1 MRPAY
6 LQDKWY
12 PGNERDCRNAMDHF
26 ADSTSPKAGNYKSL
40 IAPHAGWFFSGQAM
54 GQGYRWLQ
62 EANTHADLVVVFG
75 AHRGPFG
82 PNTVFCGDSWETPV
96 GILDNAQDVARE
108 IKTELG
114 FASEPEK
121 TGRPDNAAEVHMPF
135 VKHFFPKAEILMMG
149 IAADPSALKIGEAVA
164 RITNHFGRQTVFIGS
179 TDLTHYGPQYDYVPQ
194 GVGPDAETWVREQN
208 DRSFIEPMLEG
219 DPIRA
224 MQSAQSDL
232 SACCPGA
239 ALAGW
244 QAAQTDQAD
253 RSRGTEIIHYLSAD
267 VRPAE
272 NFVGYCSLIF

>member
-1 MRPAY
+1 MFDCSFSNRRLHPQSDNVSIVAS
-6 LQDKWY
+6 LSSDKWY
-12 PGNERDCRNAMDHF
+12 PAERDCRNAMDILL
-26 ADSTSPKAGNYKSL
+26 TRQPQGRNYKSL

-54 GQGYRWLQ
+54 GQGYRWLL
-62 EANTHADLVVVFG
+62 EANTHAVLVVVFG

-96 GILDNAQDVARE
+96 GDLDNAQDVARE

-121 TGRPDNAAEVHMPF
+121 PGRPDNAAEVHMPF

-232 SACCPGA
+232 SACCPRGPP
-239 ALAGW
+239 AGR
-244 QAAQTDQAD
+244 QRKRIKRTDQKA
-253 RSRGTEIIHYLSAD
+253 EIIHYLS
-267 VRPAE
+267 
-272 NFVGYCSLIF
+272 

>member
-1 MRPAY
+1 
-6 LQDKWY
+6 
-12 PGNERDCRNAMDHF
+12 
-26 ADSTSPKAGNYKSL
+26 
-40 IAPHAGWFFSGQAM
+40 
-54 GQGYRWLQ
+54 
-62 EANTHADLVVVFG
+62 
-75 AHRGPFG
+75 
-82 PNTVFCGDSWETPV
+82 
-96 GILDNAQDVARE
+96 
-108 IKTELG
+108 
-114 FASEPEK
+114 
-121 TGRPDNAAEVHMPF
+121 MPF

-179 TDLTHYGPQYDYVPQ
+179 TDLTHYGPQYDFVPQ

-208 DRSFIEPMLEG
+208 DRSFIAPMLEG

-239 ALAGW
+239 ALASW
-244 QAAQTDQAD
+244 RAAQTDQAD
-253 RSRGTEIIHYLSAD
+253 RSKGTEIIHYLSAD